1 MKSALPIIFG
11 VTAVAF
17 LAAPLT
23 SFAGGTIAG
32 KVTFAGKSEQKEFSF
47 AKFPNPKFCNKNPH
61 KELMD
66 GDKRFL
72 KTIEVGKDGG
82 LKNAVVAVA
91 DIDDQAFIDG
101 YQGTEVVAEF
111 CEFLPFAG
119 VVVNN
124 KSFKVENHDA
134 DPDDPKSVQGVL
146 HNPHSFVV
154 KGTSSATGFNIG
166 LAKKGDKLDKPVV
179 FRGGAEKEGYYRL
192 QCDQHEFM
200 QGFFLPVSN
209 PHYAVVKDDGSFEIK
224 DVPAGKHK
232 VVAWHPFAAKGK
244 KIEFEV
250 DVADGGTANLK
261 AEIK

>member
-1 MKSALPIIFG
+1 MKSTLSIIFG
-11 VTAVAF
+11 VAAVAF
-17 LAAPLT
+17 VAAPLT
-23 SFAGGTIAG
+23 SFAGGTISG
-32 KVTFAGKSEQKEFSF
+32 KVTFAGKSEQKEFLFS
-47 AKFPNPKFCNKNPH
+47 KFPNPKFCLQNPNKS
-61 KELMD
+61 LMD
-66 GDKRFL
+66 GDKRLL

-82 LKNAVVAVA
+82 LKHAVVAV
-91 DIDDQAFIDG
+91 IDVEDKAFMDG
-101 YQGTEVVAEF
+101 YAGTEVVAEF

-134 DPDDPKSVQGVL
+134 DPDDPKSLQGVL

-154 KGTSSATGFNIG
+154 KGTSSATGFNIA

-179 FRGGAEKEGYYRL
+179 FRGGAEKDGFYRL

-200 QGFFLPVSN
+200 QGFFLPVSS
-209 PHYAVVKDDGSFEIK
+209 PHFAVVKDDGSFEIK

-244 KIEFEV
+244 KVEFEV
-250 DVADGGTANLK
+250 DVADGGTATLK